1 MAPQRKDQWLDIHV
15 IRGNVVG
22 VNVFRGYAK
31 LSDLALMSKADIYD
45 KTSNPQGTQRDLSP
59 KHAQDAYEYI
69 KNHDIAFWPEV
80 FLCTRNSEVLRFKSF
95 DSFQDIG
102 ILSINMALANDPTE
116 VVISRV
122 DGNHRLHFADG
133 KDPKFPSLDKVVS
146 FCLAFDLTR
155 EEEITLFKDIND
167 NQKAMNTSH
176 LDNIE
181 MRLTPEDE
189 LKQKLPDL
197 WIAQKLGADAK
208 SPLHDRVY
216 EGGRKVAGVDIPLRS
231 LRTGVG
237 YILSRSTQLSLLPS
251 VDAQYKVI
259 RNYFSAVKKWQPQG
273 WSKPREYLVIRGA
286 GLWAVCF
293 IGAHVIDNVLLKD
306 EFDEKSMLDILKSG
320 KNWNWS
326 VSGDFKGYSGRG
338 GAVEI
343 SKKVIQHFRKKSS
356 SHLFDKIMKDE
367 E

>member
-1 MAPQRKDQWLDIHV
+1 MTHQRKDQWLDFYV

-22 VNVFRGYAK
+22 VNVFRGYAR
-31 LSDLALMSKADIYD
+31 LSDLSRRSKADIYD
-45 KTSNPQGTQRDLSP
+45 KINNPQGTQRDLSS

-69 KNHDIAFWPEV
+69 KNNEIAFWPEV
-80 FLCTRNSEVLRFKSF
+80 FLCVRKSEVLRFKSVGDYSDF
-95 DSFQDIG
+95 G
-102 ILSINMALANDPTE
+102 VLSINMTLSDDSNDAA
-116 VVISRV
+116 ISRV

-133 KDPKFPSLDKVVS
+133 KDPKFPPLDKVVS
-146 FCLAFDLTR
+146 FCLAYDLTL

-189 LKQKLPDL
+189 LKQKHPDL
-197 WIAQKLGADAK
+197 YIAQKLGNDPK
-208 SPLHDRVY
+208 SPLYEKVY
-216 EGGRKVAGVDIPLRS
+216 EGGRKIVGADVPLRA
-231 LRTGVG
+231 LRTGIG

-259 RNYFSAVKKWQPQG
+259 RNYFSTVKKWQPQA
-273 WSKPREYLVIRGA
+273 WSKPKEYLVMRGA
-286 GLWAVCF
+286 GLWAICF
-293 IGAHVIDNVLLKD
+293 VGGHVIDNVLLND

-326 VSGDFKGYSGRG
+326 VAGDFKGYGGRG

-356 SHLFDKIMKDE
+356 SHLFEKIMKE